1 MNEFNEDIS
10 TIPRPNI
17 NLMRQIKVYDLANA
31 NFLSFLLTFFS
42 TNETTQKGNT
52 VDEKKQNQM
61 ILIKWKFF
69 TQKVIA

>member
-10 TIPRPNI
+10 TIFRPNI
-17 NLMRQIKVYDLANA
+17 NLMKQIKVYDLANA